1 MFTIPIP
8 RNPKYG
14 WIPDL
19 PDQRDF
25 LYSQLVIP
33 IPRLPAA
40 VDLRSHC
47 TPVENQ
53 GQLGSCT
60 ACALVGNLEFI
71 KKQKLKK
78 IINFSRLFLYYNER
92 VIRHTQN
99 SDSGSSIRDGI
110 KTLVKTG
117 DCLESLWPYDIAKFA
132 VKPPQ
137 KAYDEAQDSE
147 ITKYFRLHAADEMK
161 HTLSGGYP
169 FVFGFAVYESFESPK
184 VTKTGLVPLPKK
196 DERLVGGHAV
206 MAVGYDDT
214 KNYFIVRN
222 SWGAS
227 WGDKGYFYMP
237 YAYLTNTK
245 LSSDFW
251 TIRAME

>member
-1 MFTIPIP
+1 MFTTPIP

-25 LYSQLVIP
+25 PYAQLARAIP
-33 IPRLPAA
+33 SLPAA
-40 VDLRSHC
+40 IDLRTQC

-53 GQLGSCT
+53 GQLGCCT

-71 KKQKLKK
+71 KKMKLKQT
-78 IINFSRLFLYYNER
+78 INFSRLFLYYNER
-92 VIRHTQN
+92 VLRHTQN

-117 DCLESLWPYDIAKFA
+117 DCLENLWPYDITKFA
-132 VKPPQ
+132 VKPPL
-137 KAYDEAQDSE
+137 KAYQEAQGME
-147 ITKYFRLHAADEMK
+147 ITKYYRLSAQNEMK
-161 HTLSGGYP
+161 HTLSLGFP
-169 FVFGFAVYESFESPK
+169 FVFGFAVYESFESPS
-184 VTKTGLVPLPKK
+184 VSSTGMVPMPAPN
-196 DERLVGGHAV
+196 ERVVGGHAV

-214 KNYFIVRN
+214 KGYFIVRN
-222 SWGAS
+222 SWGS
-227 WGDKGYFYMP
+227 NWGSKGYFFMP
-237 YAYLTNTK
+237 YGYFTNSK